1 MGWATDFIS
10 KLQAGETIQF
20 RPKGHSMTGIVNN
33 NDLVTVEPA
42 TVDSV
47 KDGDVV
53 LCRVSG
59 SEYLH
64 LVKAKDDSKG
74 RALIGNNKGGTNGWT
89 KAIYG
94 KCIKV
99 ES

>member
-1 MGWATDFIS
+1 MSWAKTHIE
-10 KLQAGETIQF
+10 KLQRGEQVKC
-20 RPKGHSMTGIVNN
+20 RPSGNSMTGIIESKQLCTIIPITLDEIKV
-33 NDLVTVEPA
+33 
-42 TVDSV
+42 
-47 KDGDVV
+47 GDVV

-59 SEYLH
+59 NDYLH
-64 LVKAKDDSKG
+64 LVKAKDKD

-99 ES
+99 EP